1 MKINRIFSYFV
12 SSLSVTVSMFLLLA
26 HIFSWTPLWAF
37 IELFTTNSLFNVYT
51 LYGVIVL
58 LSLVSLTINRKS
70 RLLTSL
76 LTVGINIITILLL
89 VFVPFRNMGLQAD
102 IQNNFEER
110 LRVVQL
116 IEDEELHI
124 DNRGMARLPF
134 YLRYLSKEGGIV
146 LVEQDADVIQVFFF
160 TFKGVLDNFSGI
172 LYSSVDAEPQNG
184 VFGADVQ
191 ELERLKDNWYWVA
204 SW

>member
-1 MKINRIFSYFV
+1 MKTNRIFFYIV
-12 SSLSVTVSMFLLLA
+12 SGLSVTVSMLLLLA
-26 HIFSWTPLWAF
+26 YIFSWTPLWGF
-37 IELFTTNSLFNVYT
+37 IELFTTDPLFNVYSV
-51 LYGVIVL
+51 YGLIVL
-58 LSLVSLTINRKS
+58 LSLVSLAINRKS
-70 RLLTSL
+70 RLLTRL
-76 LTVGINIITILLL
+76 LPVGINIITILLL
-89 VFVPFRNMGLQAD
+89 ILVPFRNMGLHAD

-116 IEDEELHI
+116 IEDEELHV
-124 DNRGMARLPF
+124 DNRGMVRLPF

-191 ELERLKDNWYWVA
+191 ELERLKDNWYWIA